1 MSLDFH
7 IGNNRKEASYQQA
20 DASLDLQSHILLFER
35 LGLPEGKFTLF
46 KRLEDYYKDAKF
58 SAEELETLIGETHQI
73 KTLFSEN
80 TELTQQLKQ
89 LLVVFEKAFNE
100 QKIIWVFCD

>member
-7 IGNNRKEASYQQA
+7 IGNNRKEASYKQA

-35 LGLPEGKFTLF
+35 FGLPGGNFTLF

-58 SAEELETLIGETHQI
+58 SAEELETLMFETHQI
-73 KTLFSEN
+73 KTLFFKN
-80 TELTQQLKQ
+80 TNLTQQLKQ
-89 LLVVFEKAFNE
+89 LLVVFEKGFKE
-100 QKIIWVFCD
+100 QKSIWVFCD

>member
-7 IGNNRKEASYQQA
+7 IGNNRKEATYQRA
-20 DASLDLQSHILLFER
+20 DASFDLQSHILLFEHF
-35 LGLPEGKFTLF
+35 GLPEGKFTLF
-46 KRLEDYYKDAKF
+46 KRLEDYYKDTKF

-73 KTLFSEN
+73 KTLISKN

-100 QKIIWVFCD
+100 QKSIWVFCD